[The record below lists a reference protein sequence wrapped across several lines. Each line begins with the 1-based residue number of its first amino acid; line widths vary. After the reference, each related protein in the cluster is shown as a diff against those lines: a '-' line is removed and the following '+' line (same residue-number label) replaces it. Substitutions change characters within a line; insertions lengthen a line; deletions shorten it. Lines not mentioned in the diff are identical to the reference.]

1 MPRFDMRDKDGIIF
15 DPIAPR
21 AGERLA
27 AKCTLVGLTP
37 NDKRHVEW
45 SLERFNDGKNFT
57 LAVDTDVLQFNQP
70 VPRLQA
76 IHGTDSPDWFLI
88 FDPLDRD
95 DIGNLTCRLTDTNL
109 RDVYLTRFLNVISE
123 PLVLES
129 STKDIEVNEG
139 DSVTL
144 ICNAQGY
151 PTPKIEWQKADAR
164 PLTSG
169 HIRQVGSQLQLYRV
183 TSGDSGIYKCLAN
196 NLVGFG
202 HEWILKLSVRF
213 RPYIYCQREVGQATD
228 FQVDVYMECYVY
240 GYPTPKISW
249 RKERSAGLPN
259 MKYDTD
265 IWNSQK
271 YLIEATIP
279 EMSICTD
286 CILSRLT
293 IINVEQADLGHY
305 YINATS
311 PDFPSVYGKIT
322 LYQTPD
328 CQQFITHRDNKGCKR
343 IYTQISSSN
352 MIIPQFS
359 TFLFFVF
366 IQLFFFKFLSC
377 IHN

>member
-1 MPRFDMRDKDGIIF
+1 MTRISHFFVYIICVSISLINAETIPRFDMRDKDGIIF

-21 AGERLA
+21 AGERLVA
-27 AKCTLVGLTP
+27 TCTLVGLTP

-76 IHGTDSPDWFLI
+76 IHGTDSSDWFLI

-123 PLVLES
+123 PVVLES
-129 STKDIEVNEG
+129 STKDIEVNDG

-151 PTPKIEWQKADAR
+151 PTPNIEWQKADAQ
-164 PLTSG
+164 PLGSG
-169 HIRQVGSQLQLYRV
+169 HIRQVGSQLHLYHV
-183 TSGDSGIYKCLAN
+183 TSRDSGIYKCLGLFIKPS

-202 HEWILKLSVRF
+202 SEWTLKLSVRF

-240 GYPTPKISW
+240 GYPPPKISW

-259 MKYDTD
+259 MKYDKD

-293 IINVEQADLGHY
+293 IINVEQADLGNY

-311 PDFPSVYGKIT
+311 PGFLSEYGRIN
-322 LYQTPD
+322 LYQTSD
-328 CQQFITHRDNKGCKR
+328 CQQFITHRNNKG
-343 IYTQISSSN
+343 
-352 MIIPQFS
+352 FV
-359 TFLFFVF
+359 LF
-366 IQLFFFKFLSC
+366 Q
-377 IHN
+377 